1 MVRDHAPASGGR
13 GKKEEHKLVMSG
25 PYRWVRHPFYTSFGM
40 DVVAAG
46 LVMANWF
53 VLLLALRCLA
63 CWWCARSEKKSYSAY
78 DSETITDAINTA
90 SDASYPIIDRPE
102 NGF

>member
-1 MVRDHAPASGGR
+1 MIRDHALAGGDR
-13 GKKEEHKLVMSG
+13 GKKEQHKLVMSG

-53 VLLLALRCLA
+53 VLLLGAAVFGVLVVRTQREEEFLRT
-63 CWWCARSEKKSYSAY
+63 RFGDDYRRY
-78 DSETITDAINTA
+78 QHRVGRFV
-90 SDASYPIIDRPE
+90 PHRPE
-102 NGF
+102 NGL